1 MENEMSF
8 WDHLDELRGV
18 IFRSL
23 IFVTVLMILFFIFMP
38 EIFDNIIL
46 APCRPD
52 FILYEWLCKLNET
65 LHGILPDFCGENFHV
80 KLINIKLASQFM
92 THMTT
97 SFSLGLLF
105 SFPFVLYQLW
115 GFISPALYPHEK
127 KGVAFAFVFGNI
139 LFVLGV
145 FVGYIVVFPLTLRF
159 LIQYE
164 LSPLI
169 ENQLSLDSYMSN
181 FLTMIFLMGIFFEL
195 PLLSMFLS
203 KIGVLR
209 RSFFNKYRRHAIVFT
224 LIAAAFITPSGDP
237 FTLMVVFLPLYLLW
251 ELSAVFVKKDS

>member
-1 MENEMSF
+1 
-8 WDHLDELRGV
+8 
-18 IFRSL
+18 
-23 IFVTVLMILFFIFMP
+23 
-38 EIFDNIIL
+38 
-46 APCRPD
+46 
-52 FILYEWLCKLNET
+52 
-65 LHGILPDFCGENFHV
+65 
-80 KLINIKLASQFM
+80 
-92 THMTT
+92 
-97 SFSLGLLF
+97 
-105 SFPFVLYQLW
+105 
-115 GFISPALYPHEK
+115 
-127 KGVAFAFVFGNI
+127 
-139 LFVLGV
+139 
-145 FVGYIVVFPLTLRF
+145 

-237 FTLMVVFLPLYLLW
+237 FTLLVVFLPLYLLW

>member
-1 MENEMSF
+1 
-8 WDHLDELRGV
+8 
-18 IFRSL
+18 
-23 IFVTVLMILFFIFMP
+23 
-38 EIFDNIIL
+38 
-46 APCRPD
+46 
-52 FILYEWLCKLNET
+52 
-65 LHGILPDFCGENFHV
+65 
-80 KLINIKLASQFM
+80 
-92 THMTT
+92 
-97 SFSLGLLF
+97 
-105 SFPFVLYQLW
+105 
-115 GFISPALYPHEK
+115 
-127 KGVAFAFVFGNI
+127 AFVFGNI

-209 RSFFNKYRRHAIVFT
+209 CSFFNKYRRHAIVFT

-237 FTLMVVFLPLYLLW
+237 FTLLVVFLPLYLLW